1 MIEITGMLLP
11 KEYKLTNRM
20 NIIKKKKKSFNKYNL
35 FNNRIYIYIFFKQLK
50 IIFFKI
56 LLFKRINMIII

>member
-11 KEYKLTNRM
+11 KEYKLTNKIK
-20 NIIKKKKKSFNKYNL
+20 IIKKKKKSFNKYNL